1 MKRRAAILAAGMAV
15 LIPVLVLFAGRRPFL
30 TPDAADIQ
38 TASVELLPPD
48 VSAQLAPAEA
58 ETLAELLRQV
68 RVKWRDDPY
77 TEYCGQAVIFTLTMT
92 DGTVRKAMAYNPFLV
107 IDGVG
112 WRTAYAPCEA
122 LNAFGN
128 RLAL

>member
-1 MKRRAAILAAGMAV
+1 MLPALTFAV
-15 LIPVLVLFAGRRPFL
+15 GHRPFRNL
-30 TPDAADIQ
+30 EASDIQ
-38 TASVELLPPD
+38 SASVELLPPD
-48 VSAQLAPAEA
+48 VSAQLAPAEV

-68 RVKWRDDPY
+68 RVKWRDDSY

>member
-30 TPDAADIQ
+30 TLDAADIQ

-48 VSAQLAPAEA
+48 VSAQLAPAEV

-68 RVKWRDDPY
+68 RVKWRDDSY

>member
-15 LIPVLVLFAGRRPFL
+15 LIPVLVLFACRRPFL
-30 TPDAADIQ
+30 TLDAADIQ

-48 VSAQLAPAEA
+48 VSAQLAPAEV

-68 RVKWRDDPY
+68 RVKWRDDSY